1 MKREREGKQE
11 KEKMKMVVVVV
22 EEEYEEGEVLVIWRR
37 KVYKDHVVLQWKKRR
52 IVRLV
57 Q

>member
-1 MKREREGKQE
+1 MKKEREGKQE
-11 KEKMKMVVVVV
+11 KEKMKLEVEE